1 MRAAIWEGVGRPLK
15 VEEVPVPSPRAGE
28 VLVRVRACG
37 VCHTDL
43 HVMKGEVAFPAPA
56 VLGHEISGE
65 VAALGAGVGG
75 LEVGQ
80 PVVSSFIMPCGECYY
95 CVRGREDLCEKFFAY
110 NRLRGVLYDGETRL
124 QRGDGSPLFMYS
136 MGGLAEYAVVPATD
150 VFPLPPGIGWEEAAI
165 LGCALFTAYGAVQN
179 GAGLKG
185 GEAVAVVAVG
195 GVGLSIVQLARAFGA
210 YPVVAVDIRPEKLE
224 KALHLGATHAV
235 DARANPREEVRALT
249 GGRGVDVA
257 FEALGHPETFQ
268 LALDLLKDGGRAVMV
283 GIAPGGVNASL
294 EITRLVRRGLQV
306 RGSYGARPRSDLPDL
321 LRLVAG
327 GVVRPGEV
335 VTQRFPL
342 ERAEEAYQALARGE
356 ILGRAVVVMGG
367 GV

>member
-43 HVMKGEVAFPAPA
+43 HVIKGEVAFPAPA

-65 VAALGAGVGG
+65 VAALGAGVGS
-75 LEVGQ
+75 LEVGRS
-80 PVVSSFIMPCGECYY
+80 VVSSFIMPCGECHY

-124 QRGDGSPLFMYS
+124 RREDGSPLYMYS

-150 VFPLPPGIGWEEAAI
+150 VFPLPSGLGWAEAAI
-165 LGCALFTAYGAVQN
+165 LGCAFFTAYGAVQN

-224 KALHLGATHAV
+224 KALRLGATHAV
-235 DARANPREEVRALT
+235 DARANPVEEVRALT

-257 FEALGHPETFQ
+257 FEALGHPETFR
-268 LALDLLKDGGRAVMV
+268 LAFELLKDGGRAVMV
-283 GIAPGGVNASL
+283 GIAPAGVSAPL

-321 LRLVAG
+321 LRLVTG
-327 GVVRPGEV
+327 GVVQPGEV
-335 VTQRFPL
+335 VTRRFRL
-342 ERAEEAYQALARGE
+342 EEAEEAYQALARGE
-356 ILGRAVVVMGG
+356 ILGRAVVVM
-367 GV
+367 